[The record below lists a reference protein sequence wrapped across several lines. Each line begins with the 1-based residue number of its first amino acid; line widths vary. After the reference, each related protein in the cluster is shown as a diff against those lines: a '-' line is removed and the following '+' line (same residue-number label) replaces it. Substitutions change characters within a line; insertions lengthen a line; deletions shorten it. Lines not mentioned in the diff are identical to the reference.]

1 MVHHGSSRSW
11 CRLPADRT
19 RQTVCKRSPHTHT
32 HTVWGGECGSETEGL
47 ANDGKCTAFHLPEMD
62 GWKLQLWIVKGD
74 WQESITPSEC
84 RFLASMWCRGG
95 VVVNRESKDWHA
107 CLHSSSS
114 VIRSWCTLTLLMTAR
129 ICSRQTL
136 PGKCH
141 SVLVSDRPLVQ
152 S

>member
-11 CRLPADRT
+11 CGLPADQT
-19 RQTVCKRSPHTHT
+19 RQTVCKRSPHT
-32 HTVWGGECGSETEGL
+32 WGVSREVKPRVLQMME
-47 ANDGKCTAFHLPEMD
+47 NAFHLPEMD
-62 GWKLQLWIVKGD
+62 GWKLQLWIVKCD

-114 VIRSWCTLTLLMTAR
+114 VIRTWCTLTLLMTPR

>member
-1 MVHHGSSRSW
+1 MAVVEVGVGYQLTGPGRQFVKGHHT
-11 CRLPADRT
+11 L
-19 RQTVCKRSPHTHT
+19 T
-32 HTVWGGECGSETEGL
+32 HTVWGVSVEVKLRVLQMLENAQLSTY
-47 ANDGKCTAFHLPEMD
+47 LPEMD

-114 VIRSWCTLTLLMTAR
+114 VIRTWCTLTLLMTPR